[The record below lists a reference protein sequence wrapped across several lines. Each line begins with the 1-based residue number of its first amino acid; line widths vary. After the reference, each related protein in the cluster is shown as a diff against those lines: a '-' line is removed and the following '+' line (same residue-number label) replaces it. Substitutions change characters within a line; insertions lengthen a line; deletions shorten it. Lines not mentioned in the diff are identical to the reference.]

1 MRYIIKYTSK
11 FKKEYKLAKKQHKDL
26 NKLWHII
33 NLLADGYALPLQL
46 KDHSLGGSMKGWR
59 ECHIEP
65 DWLLVYKYVNET
77 LVLLLGRIGTHSE
90 LFKK

>member
-1 MRYIIKYTSK
+1 MRYTIKYTSK
-11 FKKEYKLAKKQHKDL
+11 FKKEYKLAVKQHRKLD
-26 NKLWHII
+26 KLWAII
-33 NLLADGYALPLQL
+33 ELLADGHRLLPQF
-46 KDHSLGGSMKGWR
+46 KDHSLGGNMKGWR

-90 LFKK
+90 LF